1 MPTTTSGRR
10 LDSRGQPIDGTGE
23 VIHTLFGMA
32 HEGLLTPRGQPKL
45 LHAMVVASEYAD
57 DTVFTTPLPSIALPI
72 ARMLAPLAR
81 ALGYR
86 AVAPKYFEESFWRAH
101 VEQPAPPVAPA
112 EPPWASATA

>member
-1 MPTTTSGRR
+1 MGAEHGAVVVETRPAAR
-10 LDSRGQPIDGTGE
+10 TGE

-32 HEGLLTPRGQPKL
+32 HEGLITPPGQPKL

-57 DTVFTTPLPSIALPI
+57 DTVFTTPPPSIALPI

-86 AVAPKYFEESFWRAH
+86 AVVPEYFEESFWRAH
-101 VEQPAPPVAPA
+101 VEQPP
-112 EPPWASATA
+112 ESAAVN